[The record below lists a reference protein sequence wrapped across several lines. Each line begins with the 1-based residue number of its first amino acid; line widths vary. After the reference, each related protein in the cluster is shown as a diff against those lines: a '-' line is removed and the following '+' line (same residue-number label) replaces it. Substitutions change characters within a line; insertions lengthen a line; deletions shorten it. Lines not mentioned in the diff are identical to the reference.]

1 MASREIPESRK
12 EKKRNELNL
21 EDDDQ
26 AAPQPLD
33 DDDVGVGK
41 AETASLISSLKE
53 KGPTTEAEMEVA
65 VAVEVENELELAA
78 EDAVEDEEEDDN
90 LSLSDLTCSS
100 SGAEEE
106 ADEDAFAID
115 EASLVGVMEPCRQKV
130 AASEELAA
138 QDDLEKEQLEH
149 IVSLCQII
157 RQRLANISAQLQRR
171 TEELDEKILARQK
184 ERDLQKNKNRLHL

>member
-33 DDDVGVGK
+33 DDDVGIGK

-53 KGPTTEAEMEVA
+53 EGPTTEAEMEMEVA
-65 VAVEVENELELAA
+65 VENELELAA
-78 EDAVEDEEEDDN
+78 EDTVEDEEEDDN

>member
-1 MASREIPESRK
+1 MASCEIPESRK
-12 EKKRNELNL
+12 EKNRNELNL

-33 DDDVGVGK
+33 DGK
-41 AETASLISSLKE
+41 VETASLISSMKE
-53 KGPTTEAEMEVA
+53 EAPTTETEAEAE
-65 VAVEVENELELAA
+65 VEVEAA
-78 EDAVEDEEEDDN
+78 EDAVEDDEEEDDN

-115 EASLVGVMEPCRQKV
+115 EASLVGVMEPCRQKK
-130 AASEELAA
+130 AADGDELAA